1 MFEKTDVIA
10 VWIALDDTSKAIVP
24 LEYVV
29 GSHLWG
35 DGRTGLSN
43 ESILYYSTKK
53 DFEQWQ
59 TIIVV
64 TIYQNLQQYVKV

>member
-1 MFEKTDVIA
+1 MFEKADVIA
-10 VWIALDDTSKAIVP
+10 VWIVSDDTTKAIVP
-24 LEYVV
+24 LGYVV
-29 GSHLWG
+29 GSHTWG

-59 TIIVV
+59 TTIVV